1 MKRILILLLISL
13 STVIVSFSQT
23 TYPKI
28 LNDSLVVITNQQL
41 KETNLIFAEHKKL
54 KAENIEL
61 NTQIK
66 NYQSLVD
73 NYQKTEALNELK
85 VTEYKNYAD
94 MAHEKLLIQ
103 DKELKS
109 IKSKQKVLKWVSI
122 GGVTLSAT
130 LAILLIFK

>member
-1 MKRILILLLISL
+1 M
-13 STVIVSFSQT
+13 
-23 TYPKI
+23 
-28 LNDSLVVITNQQL
+28 VITNQQL

-85 VTEYKNYAD
+85 LTEYKNYTD

-130 LAILLIFK
+130 LAILLIFR